1 MKNAAFNEET
11 ITRYLLG
18 DLPETKQVEIEDRAF
33 QDKECLD
40 SILAVENDLIDEYA
54 RGELSGATRRQFERR
69 FLASAERRQKV
80 VFARALASVL
90 SDVPDTEQSVAV
102 APARISFRDSLVAF
116 VRGLTP
122 AMRFSLAFAA
132 LLIVIFSSWLM
143 VATLRLRSEV
153 ERLRAEQQSGQREQ
167 QDLNQR
173 VDNERKRREELAG
186 QLQREQQERQANE
199 QIISELEREKENSA
213 KQPLPAIVSLA
224 LLPGISRS
232 SNARPQLALPG
243 TARLVRLQIGI
254 DPEDR
259 YKNFRVELRGPGG
272 QQVLARDGLSAHATR
287 AGRAIILSFPANM
300 LSTGRYELTLKGSTD
315 SGSTEDVGYYYF
327 DVLKK

>member
-54 RGELSGATRRQFERR
+54 RGELSDSERFQFERR

-80 VFARALASVL
+80 DFARALASVV
-90 SDVPDTEQSVAV
+90 SEVPGDQRTVALT
-102 APARISFRDSLVAF
+102 PAWTSLRDSLVAF
-116 VRGLTP
+116 VRGLSP
-122 AMRFSLAFAA
+122 AMQFSLAFAA
-132 LLIVIFSSWLM
+132 LLMVIFGSWLM
-143 VATLRLRSEV
+143 VATLRLRTEV
-153 ERLRAEQQSGQREQ
+153 EQLRAEQQSRQREQ

-173 VDNERKRREELAG
+173 VDTERKRSEELAG

-199 QIISELEREKENSA
+199 QIISELQREKENSA
-213 KQPLPAIVSLA
+213 KQSIRAIVSLA

-272 QQVLARDGLSAHATR
+272 QQVLTRDGLSAHTTR

-300 LSTGRYELTLKGSTD
+300 LSTGRYELTLKGSTG
-315 SGSTEDVGYYYF
+315 SGNTEDVGYYYF